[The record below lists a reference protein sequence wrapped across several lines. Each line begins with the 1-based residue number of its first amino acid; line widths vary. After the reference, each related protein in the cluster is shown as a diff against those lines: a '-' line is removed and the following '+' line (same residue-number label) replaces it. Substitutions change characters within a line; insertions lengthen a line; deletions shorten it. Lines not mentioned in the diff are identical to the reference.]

1 MKKPFKY
8 ALFGLAGLVLL
19 LVIIVAVVAATFNP
33 NDYKPLVVKLVQ
45 DKKQRTLHIDGD
57 IKLAFWP
64 RIGADLGKI
73 SLSEH
78 NGDKEFAAV
87 NGLKVSLALLPLL
100 RKQLVVDTVYVDGA
114 HANIVRYKDGTTNFD
129 DLISKEK
136 SEQIKF
142 DIDGVNVSN
151 SAVNFTDEK
160 TGGQYSINKLN
171 LKTGHIALARPFDV
185 ATDFVLGATQPKVN
199 AEVKLKGNFMADPE
213 ARHFVAK
220 ELDANVKGDMAGGT
234 DVIVKLSGDVDA
246 KPENMQFLVDGL
258 KLALSGNFN
267 GAKLAAD
274 LDAPKLTVLEDE
286 VSGKEAHVNL
296 SREQGSDNLKAK
308 LVLADIKGSPKSL
321 QSSGVTG
328 ELSIKQA
335 GGHSIESKFSSPFS
349 GNLENL
355 VFDLPKLAG
364 KVDVKDPALP
374 AGAMQGAFALKLH
387 TDIKQEQA
395 NSDFNLNIDTT
406 KLDGNVAVTGFSKP
420 NIKFN
425 LTANQLD
432 LNKLLGKKTAST
444 PSAEN
449 KSAGTA
455 KPTNL
460 SVLQGLLLQG
470 SVNIGSIIYDKYRLS
485 GLAFGVKADGEQLK
499 VSPFA
504 VKFDDTNIKGAF
516 GISRYANPIYNFD
529 VDMDKLDADRYIT
542 KAESKPAPSGTPA
555 KSNPDAPVD
564 LSALKKFNAN
574 GELRIG
580 WLKLANVKSTDV
592 RIKLKADDG
601 VAELS
606 PFSANLY
613 QGSMAG
619 TLKVDARSMPNI
631 AFKQDMKGIAI
642 GPLLVDAINN
652 DMLSGKGTL
661 NVDITT
667 QGATVGAL
675 KKSLNGKAAL
685 NLADGAVKGIDIAG
699 TLRGAKDKLNVLKS
713 QSTVAGDKSKQTD
726 FSEMAASFNI
736 KNGVAHNDDLSMK
749 APLFRITGSGDID
762 IANETINYLAKPTVV
777 ATLKGQGGADLAAM
791 NGLTVPVK
799 LSGTFAKPSY
809 AIDFAGLATALA
821 QKKLLEG
828 VGGTKGEAVQ
838 KLLGGDKA
846 GGLEG
851 LLGGNKKKSTEQP
864 VAPAAKEGTAPAQP
878 APEKKAETPEE
889 KAKKKLNKLLGL

>member
-1 MKKPFKY
+1 MKTPFKY
-8 ALFGLAGLVLL
+8 ALFGLGGLVLL
-19 LVIIVAVVAATFNP
+19 LVIIVAVVAVTFNP

-64 RIGADLGKI
+64 KIGADLGKI

-100 RKQLVVDTVYVDGA
+100 KKQLVVDTVYVDGA
-114 HANIVRYKDGTTNFD
+114 RANIVRYKDGTTNFD
-129 DLISKEK
+129 DLLSKEE

-142 DIDGVNVSN
+142 DIDGVHVSN
-151 SAVNFTDEK
+151 SALNFTDEK
-160 TGGQYSINKLN
+160 AGSQYSISKLN
-171 LKTGHIALARPFDV
+171 LKTGHLALAKPFDL
-185 ATDFVLGATQPKVN
+185 ATDFILEANKP
-199 AEVKLKGNFMADPE
+199 KLKAAATLTGNFMLDPD

-220 ELDANVKGDMAGGT
+220 GLDANIKGDMAGGK
-234 DVIVKLSGDVDA
+234 DVIFKLSGNVDA
-246 KPENMQFLVDGL
+246 KPENMEFLVDGL

-267 GAKLAAD
+267 GAKLTAD
-274 LDAPKLTVLEDE
+274 LDAPKLTVLKDE

-296 SREQGSDNLKAK
+296 TREKDSDSLKASM
-308 LVLADIKGSPKSL
+308 VLSDIKGSPESL
-321 QSSGVTG
+321 QSSGITG

-335 GGHSIESKFSSPFS
+335 GGHSIAGKFSSPFS

-364 KVDVKDPALP
+364 NVEVKDAALP
-374 AGAMQGAFALKLH
+374 KGAMQGTFALKLH
-387 TDIKQEQA
+387 ADIKQEQA

-406 KLDGNVAVTGFSKP
+406 KLNGNVTVTGFSKP
-420 NIKFN
+420 DIKFN

-432 LNKLLGKKTAST
+432 LNKLLGKKTA
-444 PSAEN
+444 PSGEN
-449 KSAGTA
+449 KPAGVD
-455 KPTNL
+455 KPSDL
-460 SVLQGLLLQG
+460 SVLSGLLLQG
-470 SVNIGSIIYDKYRLS
+470 NVNIGSIIYDKYRLS
-485 GLAFGVKADGEQLK
+485 GLALGVKADGEQLQ
-499 VSPFA
+499 VRPFA
-504 VKFDDTNIKGAF
+504 VKFDDSNIKGAF
-516 GISRYANPIYNFD
+516 GIRRFANPVYNFD
-529 VDMDKLDADRYIT
+529 VDIDKLDADRYIT
-542 KAESKPAPSGTPA
+542 QSASSGTPT
-555 KSNPDAPVD
+555 KSDPNAPVD
-564 LSALKKFNAN
+564 LSALKKINAN

-606 PFSANLY
+606 PFSAKLY
-613 QGSMAG
+613 HGSMAG
-619 TLKVDARSMPNI
+619 VLKVDARSTPNI

-661 NVDITT
+661 NVDVTT

-685 NLADGAVKGIDIAG
+685 NLTDGAVKGIDIAG
-699 TLRGAKDKLNVLKS
+699 TLRGAKDKLNALKS

-726 FSEMAASFNI
+726 FSEMVASFNI
-736 KNGVAHNDDLSMK
+736 KNGVAHNDDLNMK
-749 APLFRITGSGDID
+749 APLFRISGSGDVN

-799 LSGTFAKPSY
+799 LSGTFAQPSY

-821 QKKLLEG
+821 QKKLLEA

-838 KLLGGDKA
+838 KLLSGDKA

-851 LLGGNKKKSTEQP
+851 LLGGNKKKSTE
-864 VAPAAKEGTAPAQP
+864 APAAAKDGTAPAQP

-889 KAKKKLNKLLGL
+889 KAKKKLNELLGL

>member
-1 MKKPFKY
+1 MKTPFKY
-8 ALFGLAGLVLL
+8 ALFGLGGLVLL
-19 LVIIVAVVAATFNP
+19 LVIIVAVVAVTFNP
-33 NDYKPLVVKLVQ
+33 NDYKSLVIKLVQ

-64 RIGADLGKI
+64 KIGADLGKI

-78 NGDKEFAAV
+78 NSDKEFAAV

-100 RKQLVVDTVYVDGA
+100 KKQLVVDTVYVDGA
-114 HANIVRYKDGTTNFD
+114 RVNIVRYKDGTTNFD
-129 DLISKEK
+129 DLLSKEE

-142 DIDGVNVSN
+142 DIDGVHVSN
-151 SAVNFTDEK
+151 SALNFTDEK
-160 TGGQYSINKLN
+160 AGSQYSISKLN
-171 LKTGHIALARPFDV
+171 LKTGHLALAKPFDL
-185 ATDFVLGATQPKVN
+185 ATDFILEANKPKLQAAAT
-199 AEVKLKGNFMADPE
+199 LTGNFMLDPE
-213 ARHFVAK
+213 TKHFVAK
-220 ELDANVKGDMAGGT
+220 GLDANIKGDMAGGK
-234 DVIVKLSGDVDA
+234 DVIFNLSGNVDA
-246 KPENMQFLVDGL
+246 KPENMEFLVDGL

-267 GAKLAAD
+267 GAKLTAD
-274 LDAPKLTVLEDE
+274 LDAPKLTVLKDE

-296 SREQGSDNLKAK
+296 TREKDSDSLKANM
-308 LVLADIKGSPKSL
+308 VLADIKGSPESL
-321 QSSGVTG
+321 QSSGITG

-335 GGHSIESKFSSPFS
+335 GGHSIAGKFSSPFS

-364 KVDVKDPALP
+364 NVDVKDAALP
-374 AGAMQGAFALKLH
+374 KGAMQGTFALKLH
-387 TDIKQEQA
+387 ADIKQEQA
-395 NSDFNLNIDTT
+395 NSDFNLDIDTT
-406 KLDGNVAVTGFSKP
+406 KLNGNVAVTGFSKP
-420 NIKFN
+420 DIKFN

-432 LNKLLGKKTAST
+432 LNKLLGKKTA
-444 PSAEN
+444 PSGEN
-449 KSAGTA
+449 KSAGA
-455 KPTNL
+455 DKPTDL
-460 SVLQGLLLQG
+460 SALSNLLLQG
-470 SVNIGSIIYDKYRLS
+470 NVNIGSIIYDKYRLS
-485 GLAFGVKADGEQLK
+485 GLAFGVKADGEQLQ

-504 VKFDDTNIKGAF
+504 VKFDDSNIKGAF
-516 GISRYANPIYNFD
+516 GISRFAKPVYNFD
-529 VDMDKLDADRYIT
+529 VDIDKLDADRYIT
-542 KAESKPAPSGTPA
+542 KSGSKPASSGTPTQ
-555 KSNPDAPVD
+555 SDPNAPVD
-564 LSALKKFNAN
+564 LSALKKINAN

-613 QGSMAG
+613 HGSMVG
-619 TLKVDARSMPNI
+619 VLKVDARSTPNI

-652 DMLSGKGTL
+652 DMLSGKGTM
-661 NVDITT
+661 NVDVTT

-685 NLADGAVKGIDIAG
+685 NLTDGAVKGIDIAG
-699 TLRGAKDKLNVLKS
+699 TLRGAKDKLNALKS
-713 QSTVAGDKSKQTD
+713 HSTVAGDKSKQTD
-726 FSEMAASFNI
+726 FSEMVASFNI
-736 KNGVAHNDDLSMK
+736 KNGVAHNDDLNMK
-749 APLFRITGSGDID
+749 APLFRITGSGDVN

-828 VGGTKGEAVQ
+828 VGGTKAEAVQ
-838 KLLGGDKA
+838 KLLSGDKA

-851 LLGGNKKKSTEQP
+851 LLGGNKKKSAE
-864 VAPAAKEGTAPAQP
+864 APAAAKDGTAPAQP
-878 APEKKAETPEE
+878 APERKAETPEE